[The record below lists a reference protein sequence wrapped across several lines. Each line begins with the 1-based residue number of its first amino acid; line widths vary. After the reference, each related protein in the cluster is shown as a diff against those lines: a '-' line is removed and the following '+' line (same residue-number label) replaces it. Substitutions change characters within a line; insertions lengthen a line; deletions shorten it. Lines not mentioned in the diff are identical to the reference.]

1 MVAKGVK
8 ETPGEPGCQVRFGGI
23 HLSPPWHAICR
34 PFPFFGYDNRVPRH
48 FPLLVPV
55 AGAQTDSKRNQKR
68 VTATPGGDRLDPP
81 PAN

>member
-1 MVAKGVK
+1 MVDKGV
-8 ETPGEPGCQVRFGGI
+8 EGPLGEPECQLRFGGT
-23 HLSPPWHAICR
+23 HLSPPGTDICR
-34 PFPFFGYDNRVPRH
+34 PFPVFGHDNQVPHH